1 MYQNVITEQIDGVLF
16 VYFNCEGKVNV
27 FNKQLMEELSDIVD
41 NIADVEGVV
50 FASKKSTFI
59 AGADINEFFPLFEAS
74 NSEVVELISKGQ
86 TVFNNIE
93 DLPIPTVAWING
105 AAMGGGAINTAFGG
119 QGADKLLVKITSG
132 LAVAF
137 MGLAIIIGM
146 MKNPASRIDYS
157 NEPTL
162 SRNKG
167 AADILQAS
175 PVQLQPIEKLLPAD
189 GVPANSETKED
200 TE

>member
-1 MYQNVITEQIDGVLF
+1 MLYGLAVFIFVVICIL
-16 VYFNCEGKVNV
+16 
-27 FNKQLMEELSDIVD
+27 LMGIILLQS
-41 NIADVEGVV
+41 
-50 FASKKSTFI
+50 SKT
-59 AGADINEFFPLFEAS
+59 G
-74 NSEVVELISKGQ
+74 GMG
-86 TVFNNIE
+86 T
-93 DLPIPTVAWING
+93 
-105 AAMGGGAINTAFGG
+105 AMGGGAINTAFGG

-146 MKNPASRIDYS
+146 MKNPDSRIDYS

-167 AADILQAS
+167 TADILPES
-175 PVQLQPIEKLLPAD
+175 PVQLQPIEKIFPAD
-189 GVPANSETKED
+189 GVPASSQTKED